1 MHLINADLHSHS
13 TASDGT
19 LAPAEL
25 AARAAAQGVELW
37 SLTDHDTV
45 DGQDEART
53 AAVDAGIAYLAGVEI
68 SVSFA
73 DETVHVVGLGVDP
86 DDDALRA
93 GLAATRRGRRERARE
108 MAASLARA
116 GIAGAFEGALRH
128 VGNPELISR
137 THFARFLVD
146 TGVCPDTHAVFKRF
160 LKPGLP
166 GFVPHAWARLGEA
179 LRWIHGAGGLAV
191 IAHPGRY
198 GRFSPSAEYA
208 LFSEFVAHGGQAV
221 EVMTGSH
228 DAAER
233 LRYGQTAL
241 EFGLL
246 ASRGSDFHSP
256 GESRTE
262 LGALPDLPGLLAP
275 VWSALR
281 HRVHGRPPWGE
292 TDRTATATAT
302 ATVGAAAGAAAG
314 KAAGKPGLA

>member
-37 SLTDHDTV
+37 ALTDHDTV
-45 DGQDEART
+45 DGQHAARS
-53 AAVDAGIAYLAGVEI
+53 AALDLGMAFLAGVEV

-73 DETVHVVGLGVDP
+73 GETVHVVGLGIDP

-116 GIAGAFEGALRH
+116 GITGAFEGALRH
-128 VGNPELISR
+128 VGNPELIAR
-137 THFARFLVD
+137 THFARYLVEA
-146 TGVCPDTHAVFKRF
+146 GFCPDTHAVFKRF

-198 GRFSPSAEYA
+198 GRFSPSAEFA

-233 LRYGQTAL
+233 LRYAQTAL

-256 GESRTE
+256 SESRTE
-262 LGALPDLPGLLAP
+262 LGALPDLPGQLAP

-281 HRVHGRPPWGE
+281 HRIHGQLPAQTAG
-292 TDRTATATAT
+292 RTAPAQA
-302 ATVGAAAGAAAG
+302 AQPAAG
-314 KAAGKPGLA
+314 